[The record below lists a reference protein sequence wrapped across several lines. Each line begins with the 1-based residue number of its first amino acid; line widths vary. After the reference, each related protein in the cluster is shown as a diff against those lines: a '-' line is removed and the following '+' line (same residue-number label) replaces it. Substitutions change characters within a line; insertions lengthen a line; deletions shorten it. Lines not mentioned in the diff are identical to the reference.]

1 MEKVILKYCTEAH
14 PKNAQE
20 STSSDYQGK
29 I

>member
-20 STSSDYQGK
+20 NTSNDYQGK